1 MNDKFEFLK
10 DYKTWILKFSG
21 GIDSTLILYYMSKIR
36 EDQEL
41 WLVTGVNNNETI
53 YNGHASDIVKA
64 LDVQDLYHLY
74 YPQRHTTGK
83 EKISKDY
90 KFYERCLSLF
100 HKNQTIVLQ
109 GRTKNPPLSIEGEDA
124 IRNDGGEE
132 LETILGFTIY
142 RPWANVDKKKI
153 IETYRKENIEHLLPL
168 TRSCVSLTEDTCGV
182 CFWCKEREWG
192 LGNKECT

>member
-64 LDVQDLYHLY
+64 LDVFQ
-74 YPQRHTTGK
+74 
-83 EKISKDY
+83 
-90 KFYERCLSLF
+90 LF
-100 HKNQTIVLQ
+100 KYFLCQNCQNEQILAFFIAKNI
-109 GRTKNPPLSIEGEDA
+109 
-124 IRNDGGEE
+124 
-132 LETILGFTIY
+132 
-142 RPWANVDKKKI
+142 
-153 IETYRKENIEHLLPL
+153 
-168 TRSCVSLTEDTCGV
+168 
-182 CFWCKEREWG
+182 
-192 LGNKECT
+192 